1 MEENKQHDLV
11 PYSTW
16 TWSVFPCATGRVAH
30 WHYHSAILRS
40 TASLRSS
47 SPGYPTAPCSASSAL
62 DFKSYNPQSRY
73 LSVTLAFLAGY
84 FLILLKLVSIMHPGP
99 WTRSSILL
107 ALHLHR
113 CPHCPSAATPLPL
126 IYMATLFSLLSS
138 AALGLHTS
146 YVQNPSILINHWE
159 ELRLPS
165 SE

>member
-16 TWSVFPCATGRVAH
+16 TWSVLPCATGRVAH

-47 SPGYPTAPCSASSAL
+47 SPGPPHSSLLCFFSSGFQELQPTKQISFCYIGFYCWLLSHPIETSLHHAPWSMNKEQHPLSSAP
-62 DFKSYNPQSRY
+62 PQMSS
-73 LSVTLAFLAGY
+73 LSLCC
-84 FLILLKLVSIMHPGP
+84 H
-99 WTRSSILL
+99 
-107 ALHLHR
+107 
-113 CPHCPSAATPLPL
+113 PLPL
-126 IYMATLFSLLSS
+126 ICMVTLFSLLSS

-159 ELRLPS
+159 ELGLPS